1 MNKKTSRKTLK
12 SFSWIYIVM
21 SIFYV
26 VGIIICNVMPELKD
40 GITEGLGKD
49 GMLSLNISAGLTVV
63 LNLWYFWLCRRAA
76 DGKSKGTLYMI
87 LLILGIVSSIV
98 TFFTTKGAGRA
109 LTFDA
114 IIDFFGLYFLMQV
127 KKEGK

>member
-1 MNKKTSRKTLK
+1 MNKKSPRETFK
-12 SFSWIYIVM
+12 SFSWIYIIV
-21 SIFYV
+21 SVFYV

-40 GITEGLGKD
+40 GITEGLGND
-49 GMLSLNISAGLTVV
+49 GMLSLNITAVIV
-63 LNLWYFWLCRRAA
+63 IAINLWYFWLCRRVA
-76 DGKSKGTLYMI
+76 DRKSKGTLYMI
-87 LLILGIVSSIV
+87 LLILGVASSLV

-114 IIDFFGLYFLMQV
+114 VIDIFGLCFLMQV

>member
-49 GMLSLNISAGLTVV
+49 GMLSLNISAGVTVV

-87 LLILGIVSSIV
+87 LLILGVVSSLV

-114 IIDFFGLYFLMQV
+114 VIDICGLYFLMQA
-127 KKEGK
+127 KKEK